1 MPRNG
6 LTRFGGLSLL
16 VLFAAVLVPAAAC
29 ASASRSGNATSPAV
43 ASDGEVVL
51 EGTLEVLVEDSNAGS
66 RVLYFL
72 VTDRRVQLHFTNR
85 PNNLSTGAHVRV
97 RGFADAS
104 GDIDVNAIEVLA
116 Q

>member
-6 LTRFGGLSLL
+6 LTRFGGPSLL
-16 VLFAAVLVPAAAC
+16 VLFAAVLIPAAAC

-85 PNNLSTGAHVRV
+85 PNLSTGAHVRV

-104 GDIDVNAIEVLA
+104 GDIDVNTIEVLA